1 MKRLKR
7 LVKLMGKV
15 LRQMTYST
23 ACVGVVGIMCE
34 ALELPPRCRS
44 ALCSRLLRPEK
55 AKFVI
60 RVRRAD
66 PAGEVPGLPGPRPA
80 RPFRFPRAIF
90 WPQGRVGAGVVRRRV
105 VLWVAGPH
113 QVGRHRAVLAVGTT
127 ARLSWLPDERA

>member
-34 ALELPPRCRS
+34 ALELPPRCKS

-66 PAGEVPGLPGPRPA
+66 PAGEVPGLPQA
-80 RPFRFPRAIF
+80 RPCSPLSLSLGHFVASGARRGGR
-90 WPQGRVGAGVVRRRV
+90 GRVRRAAGRSVVRCQ
-105 VLWVAGPH
+105 VA
-113 QVGRHRAVLAVGTT
+113 RHRAHGEPFALRFA
-127 ARLSWLPDERA
+127 